1 MIPQEPTDIRA
12 NNSRTAFEIGLDV
25 ATRPR
30 MELLEPLGEAVPS
43 CKSRAKIGLPSVRKL
58 PSANQLCA
66 ALVSATGSAP
76 NRGRAEL

>member
-1 MIPQEPTDIRA
+1 
-12 NNSRTAFEIGLDV
+12 
-25 ATRPR
+25 
-30 MELLEPLGEAVPS
+30 MELLEPPGEAVPS